1 MIKDEKTRNLLKSGI
16 LLILIYWLF
25 GHFDTVSELTGS
37 FFRVISPF
45 IAGGAIA
52 FILSVPMNSIEK
64 HLFKNKKTEKFNK
77 LRRILSF
84 FLTVVIL
91 ISVITLAVFV
101 VVPQLIQAV
110 KTLSYKIPETTE
122 NIFSYLENIGIDYS
136 YLATQLEELEIGWQD
151 ITDSIK
157 KSFFEK
163 SFGFVKSGIDVV
175 SGIISG
181 IATFFIGI
189 VVSVY
194 ILFQKEKLS
203 KQAKKTLIA
212 LLPKKVSDKII
223 ELASLT
229 HSIFAGFLSG
239 QCLEALI
246 LGTLF
251 CVTMLILRLPY
262 AFLIGILISL
272 CSFIPIVGAFIALII
287 GIFLIATVSTF
298 KALIFAIM
306 FFVLQQIEGQ
316 LIYPHV
322 VGKSVGLPGLFVFT
336 AVILGGRLFGALGIV
351 LCIPLCSLFYC
362 LFRNFIN
369 RRIKEKERTAS
380 PF

>member
-189 VVSVY
+189 VVSIY

>member
-189 VVSVY
+189 VVSIY

-223 ELASLT
+223 ELAALT

>member
-91 ISVITLAVFV
+91 ISIITLAVFV

-223 ELASLT
+223 ELAALT

>member
-91 ISVITLAVFV
+91 ISIITLAVFV

-163 SFGFVKSGIDVV
+163 SFGFVKSGIDAV

>member
-223 ELASLT
+223 ELAALT